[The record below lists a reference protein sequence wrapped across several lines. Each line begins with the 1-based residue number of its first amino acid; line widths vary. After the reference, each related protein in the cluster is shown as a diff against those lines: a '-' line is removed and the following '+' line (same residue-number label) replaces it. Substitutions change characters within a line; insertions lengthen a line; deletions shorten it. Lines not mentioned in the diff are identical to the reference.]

1 MSTFERITQNP
12 AQMGG
17 KACIRNM
24 RVTVGMIV
32 GQIGIGRSIDELLA
46 DYPYPYLE
54 REDVLQALRYAAW
67 LAEEREVVHDA
78 GYCRKLCGADL
89 TNDLDFGAVLA
100 ASSGAKPSVVQ
111 IRGDDLN
118 PNAIGAKVIAALRQL
133 EAELRAGALVTV
145 DLVRTGLRILP
156 MG

>member
-1 MSTFERITQNP
+1 MTRAI
-12 AQMGG
+12 
-17 KACIRNM
+17 
-24 RVTVGMIV
+24 
-32 GQIGIGRSIDELLA
+32 
-46 DYPYPYLE
+46 
-54 REDVLQALRYAAW
+54 
-67 LAEEREVVHDA
+67 AENCVA
-78 GYCRKLCGADL
+78 L